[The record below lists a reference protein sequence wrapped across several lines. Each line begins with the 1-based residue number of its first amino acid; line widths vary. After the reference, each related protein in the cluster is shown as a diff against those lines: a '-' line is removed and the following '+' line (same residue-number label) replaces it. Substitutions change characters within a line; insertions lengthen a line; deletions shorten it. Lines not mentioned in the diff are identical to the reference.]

1 MASQSWLAIEESTMP
16 TGYQNDLYVL
26 PFDHRASY
34 IKGMFNF
41 AHPLDAKQQAIVEDS
56 KQVIY
61 EGFLQGTTQGVP
73 RSAAAILVDEE
84 FGTQILHLAHEK
96 NYMTALSVE
105 KSGSDEFQFEYGER
119 FAEHIET
126 FDPTFAKVLVRYNP
140 EDDAEMNRRQC
151 ERLEK
156 LSDYCVRTN
165 RLFMFE
171 LLMPPTEAQL
181 KSVRGDK
188 DTYDLERRPQLML
201 DAIAALQDAG
211 VEPSIWKIEG
221 LDRREDCLRIVA
233 AVRRNGRD
241 HVNCIVLG
249 RGADEKK
256 VIAWLETAASVEGFT
271 GFAVGR
277 TTFYDAV
284 ADYEAKKATREQAVQ
299 RIAERYAG
307 WVKAFENA
315 RQAA

>member
-1 MASQSWLAIEESTMP
+1 MP
-16 TGYQNDLYVL
+16 IGYQNDLYVL

-34 IKGMFNF
+34 IKGMFDF
-41 AHPLDAKQQAIVEDS
+41 TLPLDARQQAIVEDS

-61 EGFLQGTTQGVP
+61 EGFLQGVTQGVP
-73 RSAAAILVDEE
+73 KAAAAILVDEE
-84 FGTQILHLAHEK
+84 FGAQILHSAHEK

-105 KSGSDEFQFEYGER
+105 KSGVEEFQFEYGER
-119 FAEHIET
+119 FAGHIEA

-151 ERLEK
+151 ERLKK

-171 LLMPPTEAQL
+171 LLMPATATQL
-181 KSVRGDK
+181 KSVHGDK
-188 DTYDLERRPQLML
+188 DAYDLECRPQLML

-233 AVRRNGRD
+233 AARRDGRG

-256 VIAWLETAASVEGFT
+256 VVSWLQTAASVEGFT

-277 TTFYDAV
+277 TSFYDAV
-284 ADYEAKKATREQAVQ
+284 ADYEAKKATREQAVR
-299 RIAERYAG
+299 RIADRYAG
-307 WVKAFENA
+307 WVKAFEDG
-315 RQAA
+315 RQTD

>member
-1 MASQSWLAIEESTMP
+1 MP
-16 TGYQNDLYVL
+16 IAYQNDLYVL

-41 AHPLDAKQQAIVEDS
+41 THPLDAKQQAIVEDS
-56 KQVIY
+56 KQLIY
-61 EGFLQGTTQGVP
+61 EGFLKGVTQGAP
-73 RSAAAILVDEE
+73 KAAAAILVDEE
-84 FGTQILHLAHEK
+84 FGAQILHSAHEK
-96 NYMTALSVE
+96 NYLIALSVE

-126 FDPTFAKVLVRYNP
+126 FDPTFAKVLVRFNP

-151 ERLEK
+151 ERLKK
-156 LSDYCVRTN
+156 LSDYCIRTN

-171 LLMPPTEAQL
+171 LLMPATEAQL
-181 KSVRGDK
+181 KSVQGDK
-188 DTYDLERRPQLML
+188 DAYDLERRPQLML

-221 LDRREDCLRIVA
+221 LDRREDCVRIVA
-233 AVRRNGRD
+233 AVRRDGRD

-299 RIAERYAG
+299 RIAERYVG
-307 WVKAFENA
+307 WVKAFEAA